1 MKNNF
6 KILLPIVSLLV
17 MLSFVACEETIVKSD
32 YDHKVDPNNVP
43 KGVVTGDAQVYA
55 NKARIAGAIGAGQTL
70 IDYGFVYSIDTIV
83 NQYGSLEKAMLEGQ
97 ISSKYMI
104 SMKKLNAGDNF
115 EIMVTGL
122 QPKRDYYYATYALNY
137 DGLVLG
143 EPDLFTTGSVLA
155 PLLNIDGSSSQSKW
169 NAIQWTQIDKDGD
182 GQIFEF
188 ATINKKNGMVS
199 YTWKLG
205 KTYTPDNFLVTP
217 GLPMGVD
224 MRLDYVIYPESKAEG
239 PKPPKEPNP
248 PYEEKFAIVI
258 SADSITLAN
267 CEEAL
272 CLDSL
277 RFTEEYRL
285 DSVRQIVHT
294 LAIPREFENKRVW
307 IAIRH
312 FDVTNKSALF
322 IEKLKVY

>member
-188 ATINKKNGMVS
+188 ATINKKNGMAS
-199 YTWKLG
+199 YTWKPVNN
-205 KTYTPDNFLVTP
+205 TYTPDNFLVTP
-217 GLPMGVD
+217 GLPLGVD
-224 MRLDYVIYPESKAEG
+224 MRLDYVIYPSGKGAS
-239 PKPPKEPNP
+239 N
-248 PYEEKFAIVI
+248 YAEKFAIVI

-277 RFTEEYRL
+277 RFPETYKL

-294 LAIPREFENKRVW
+294 LAIPREYENKRVW

-312 FDVTNKSALF
+312 FDVTDKSALF

>member
-188 ATINKKNGMVS
+188 ATINKKNGMAS

-217 GLPMGVD
+217 GLPLGVD
-224 MRLDYVIYPESKAEG
+224 MRLDYVIYPSGKGAST
-239 PKPPKEPNP
+239 
-248 PYEEKFAIVI
+248 YAEKFAIVI
-258 SADSITLAN
+258 SEDSITADN
-267 CEEAL
+267 CRDAV

-277 RFTEEYRL
+277 RFPETYKL

-294 LAIPREFENKRVW
+294 LAIPREYENKRVW

>member
-17 MLSFVACEETIVKSD
+17 MFIFSACEETIVKSD

-43 KGVVTGDAQVYA
+43 KGVVTGDAQVYG
-55 NKARIAGAIGAGQTL
+55 NKARIAGAIGVGQPL

-83 NQYGSLEKAMLEGQ
+83 NQYGSLEKAMLEGH
-97 ISSKYMI
+97 ISTKYMV

-143 EPDLFTTGSVLA
+143 EPELFTTGSVLA
-155 PLLNIDGSSSQSKW
+155 PLLNIDGSSSQAKW
-169 NAIQWTQIDKDGD
+169 TAIQWTHIDKDGD

-188 ATINKKNGMVS
+188 ATINKMNGMAS
-199 YTWKLG
+199 YSYKVPN
-205 KTYTPDNFLVTP
+205 KVYTPDNFLVTP
-217 GLPMGVD
+217 GLEMGVD
-224 MRLDYVIYPESKAEG
+224 MRLDYVIYPQSKAT
-239 PKPPKEPNP
+239 K
-248 PYEEKFAIVI
+248 YAEKFAIVI

-294 LAIPREFENKRVW
+294 LTIPREFENKRVW
-307 IAIRH
+307 VAIRH

-322 IEKLKVY
+322 VEKLKIY